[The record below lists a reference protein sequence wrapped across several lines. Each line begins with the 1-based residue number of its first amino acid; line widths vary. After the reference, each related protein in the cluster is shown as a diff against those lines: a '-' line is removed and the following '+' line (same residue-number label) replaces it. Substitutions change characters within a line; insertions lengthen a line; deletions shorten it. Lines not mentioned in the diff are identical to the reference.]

1 MKIAI
6 DFVSTN
12 LGSGTKTYNINFC
25 KELEKTNTDHEFLI
39 FLTKNYFDEIK
50 AYRKNSK
57 IKYKIK
63 SNMFSKILPRLLW
76 MQFIFPFELKIA
88 GIQKLFSPMNFSPLF
103 LKYFNI
109 TNVLITKNY
118 RTYTQASSKYN
129 NKKTTHNVMKLFRE
143 IYSAGTARLYSILEF
158 LFGLW
163 PEFCSN

>member
-76 MQFIFPFELKIA
+76 MQFIFP
-88 GIQKLFSPMNFSPLF
+88 N
-103 LKYFNI
+103 
-109 TNVLITKNY
+109 
-118 RTYTQASSKYN
+118 
-129 NKKTTHNVMKLFRE
+129 TTL
-143 IYSAGTARLYSILEF
+143 L
-158 LFGLW
+158 
-163 PEFCSN
+163 